1 MTDDLKGYQMVTGRN
16 NVVMS
21 ESNDNID
28 HKKKVV
34 TWISFADEVKYFS

>member
-1 MTDDLKGYQMVTGRN
+1 MMKRRN
-16 NVVMS
+16 NVAMR

-28 HKKKVV
+28 HMKMLI